1 MTRIV
6 IREDYRK
13 LRAREYPPAGDQLD
27 ALWKTVKALQAGLP
41 IPDDA
46 AEVLSRI
53 EAIKKGAPK

>member
-6 IREDYRK
+6 IKEDYRK
-13 LRAREYPPAGDQLD
+13 LRAREYPSVGDQLD
-27 ALWKTVKALQAGLP
+27 ALWKTVQALQDGKS

-53 EAIKKGAPK
+53 RSIKAGAPK